1 METNTQKD
9 MDKNK
14 YMLFSGTTKMADVIL
29 TDYRLLTLLPRF
41 DIRLGFSEKTVAEVC
56 EKEKVNEHFFLMVCN
71 IHTFDG
77 YCPDSTELTD
87 VDIESMLEYLK
98 KSHDYYLF
106 NRITSIE
113 HKLATMAGCC
123 EGNHHKIISKFFA
136 EYKQEVVKHFKY
148 EEEDV
153 FPNIR
158 ALIKGDKID
167 FHIDQYEEN
176 HDNIDDKLSDL
187 KNIIIKYLPEDCSTE
202 DRNDILLDI
211 FTFEE
216 DLTKHTRIENKILIP
231 YVRQIERNHGEK

>member
-1 METNTQKD
+1 MQKD

-14 YMLFSGTTKMADVIL
+14 YMLFWGTTKMVDVIL
-29 TDYRLLTLLPRF
+29 ADYRLLTLLPRF
-41 DIRLGFSEKTVAEVC
+41 GISLGFSEKTVAEVC
-56 EKEKVNEHFFLMVCN
+56 EKEGVNEHFFLMVCN

-87 VDIESMLEYLK
+87 VDIESMLQYLK

-106 NRITSIE
+106 NRISSIE
-113 HKLATMAGCC
+113 KKLAIMSGRCT
-123 EGNHHKIISKFFA
+123 GNHHKIISKFFA
-136 EYKQEVVKHFKY
+136 EYRQEVVKHFKY
-148 EEEDV
+148 EEEIV
-153 FPNIR
+153 FPNIH
-158 ALIKGDKID
+158 ALIKGEKSD
-167 FHIDQYEEN
+167 FHIVQYEEN
-176 HDNIDDKLSDL
+176 HDNIDDKLNDL
-187 KNIIIKYLPEDCSTE
+187 KNIIIKYLPDDCSTE